1 MFNIKFFCN
10 VLHQTGVAIV
20 FWNVQHQIF
29 MEVIKTSNCI
39 QRLYLQCWLDQN
51 SCIHQPSQRFCVFF
65 CFFSGKESNDI
76 LFVSLIIF
84 IIDVT
89 NKDSLAN
96 IKQST
101 DYLPI
106 EYFMGRLLFIGMLN
120 HNVYCTVLV
129 FTVNFLWK
137 MHRNFKSPIL

>member
-1 MFNIKFFCN
+1 MSNIKFFLQCSSSN
-10 VLHQTGVAIV
+10 WCCYCFLECSTSKFHGSNKNIKLYSKIV
-20 FWNVQHQIF
+20 FAVLARSEF
-29 MEVIKTSNCI
+29 
-39 QRLYLQCWLDQN
+39 LYT
-51 SCIHQPSQRFCVFF
+51 PSQRFRVFF
-65 CFFSGKESNDI
+65 FFSGKESNDI

-89 NKDSLAN
+89 NKDSLAS